1 MLSIFKERNVRMIW
15 NKNYTEIWFSAID
28 VGEELGIVN
37 IRDTLRNIDRTEK
50 KKFKNEEISGVGVLY
65 TRNFESPLNNYGET
79 FVSEEAVYNMSFRS
93 NKPEAKLFTKWVTKV
108 LKQIRINGYYVSD
121 NEGDKWLKTR
131 KETKQ
136 FRRMETDTIKQFVEY
151 AKNQGSTHADQ
162 YYMNFTK
169 LVQNHLGIDSGSRD
183 NQDQKTLL
191 RLKSFETIIDMRL
204 DSLMKMDLPYKV
216 IYGSVRD
223 LIQGI

>member
-1 MLSIFKERNVRMIW
+1 
-15 NKNYTEIWFSAID
+15 
-28 VGEELGIVN
+28 
-37 IRDTLRNIDRTEK
+37 
-50 KKFKNEEISGVGVLY
+50 
-65 TRNFESPLNNYGET
+65 
-79 FVSEEAVYNMSFRS
+79 
-93 NKPEAKLFTKWVTKV
+93 
-108 LKQIRINGYYVSD
+108 
-121 NEGDKWLKTR
+121 
-131 KETKQ
+131 
-136 FRRMETDTIKQFVEY
+136 
-151 AKNQGSTHADQ
+151 
-162 YYMNFTK
+162 MNFTK

>member
-1 MLSIFKERNVRMIW
+1 MLSIFEERKVRMIW
-15 NKNYTEIWFSAID
+15 NKDCTEIWFSAID

-65 TRNFESPLNNYGET
+65 TRNFEIPLNNYGET

-108 LKQIRINGYYVSD
+108 LKQIRVNGYFVTDEES
-121 NEGDKWLKTR
+121 NKWLKTR
-131 KETKQ
+131 METKHV
-136 FRRMETDTIKQFVEY
+136 RRMETDTIKQFVEY
-151 AKNQGSTHADQ
+151 AKSQGSTHADQ

-191 RLKSFETIIDMRL
+191 RLKSFETIVDMRL

-223 LIQGI
+223 FIRGI

>member
-1 MLSIFKERNVRMIW
+1 M
-15 NKNYTEIWFSAID
+15 
-28 VGEELGIVN
+28 
-37 IRDTLRNIDRTEK
+37 
-50 KKFKNEEISGVGVLY
+50 
-65 TRNFESPLNNYGET
+65 NNYGET

>member
-1 MLSIFKERNVRMIW
+1 MLSIFEERNVRMIW
-15 NKNYTEIWFSAID
+15 NKDCTEIWFSAID

-65 TRNFESPLNNYGET
+65 TRNFEIPLNNYGET

-108 LKQIRINGYYVSD
+108 LKQIRVNGYYVADKES
-121 NEGDKWLKTR
+121 NKWLKTR
-131 KETKQ
+131 TETKQ
-136 FRRMETDTIKQFVEY
+136 VRRMETDTIKRFVEY
-151 AKNQGSTHADQ
+151 AKSQGSTHAEQ

-169 LVQNHLGIDSGSRD
+169 LVQNHLGIDAGSRD
-183 NQDQKTLL
+183 KQDQKTLL
-191 RLKSFETIIDMRL
+191 RLKSFETLVDMRL
-204 DSLMKMDLPYKV
+204 DNLMKKDMPYKD
-216 IYGSVRD
+216 IYSNVRD
-223 LIQGI
+223 LIQSI

>member
-1 MLSIFKERNVRMIW
+1 MLSIFEERNVRMIW
-15 NKNYTEIWFSAID
+15 NKDCAEIWFSAID

-65 TRNFESPLNNYGET
+65 TRNFEIPLNNYGET

-108 LKQIRINGYYVSD
+108 LKQIRVNGYYVADKES
-121 NEGDKWLKTR
+121 NKWLKTR
-131 KETKQ
+131 TETKQ
-136 FRRMETDTIKQFVEY
+136 VRRMETDTIKRFVEY
-151 AKNQGSTHADQ
+151 AKSQGSTHAEQ

-169 LVQNHLGIDSGSRD
+169 LVQNHLGIDAGSRD
-183 NQDQKTLL
+183 KQDQKTLL
-191 RLKSFETIIDMRL
+191 RLKSFETLVDMRL
-204 DSLMKMDLPYKV
+204 DNLMKTDMPYKD
-216 IYGSVRD
+216 IYSNVRD
-223 LIQGI
+223 LIQSI

>member
-1 MLSIFKERNVRMIW
+1 MLSIFEERNVRMIW
-15 NKNYTEIWFSAID
+15 NKDCTEIWFSAID

-50 KKFKNEEISGVGVLY
+50 KKFKNEEVSGVGVLY
-65 TRNFESPLNNYGET
+65 TRNFEIPLNNYGET

-136 FRRMETDTIKQFVEY
+136 VRRMETDTVKRFVEY
-151 AKNQGSTHADQ
+151 AKSQGSTHADQ

-169 LVQNHLGIDSGSRD
+169 LVQNHLGIDAGSRD
-183 NQDQKTLL
+183 KQDQKTLL
-191 RLKSFETIIDMRL
+191 KLKSFETIVDMRI

>member
-151 AKNQGSTHADQ
+151 AKNQGSTHEDQ

>member
-1 MLSIFKERNVRMIW
+1 MLSIFEERNVRMIW
-15 NKNYTEIWFSAID
+15 NKDCTEIWFSAID

-65 TRNFESPLNNYGET
+65 TRNFEIPLNNYGET

-108 LKQIRINGYYVSD
+108 LKQIRVNGYYVADKES
-121 NEGDKWLKTR
+121 NKWLKTR
-131 KETKQ
+131 TETKQ
-136 FRRMETDTIKQFVEY
+136 VRRMETDTIKRFVEY
-151 AKNQGSTHADQ
+151 AKSQGSTHAEQ

-169 LVQNHLGIDSGSRD
+169 LVQNHLGIDAGSRD
-183 NQDQKTLL
+183 KQDQKTLL
-191 RLKSFETIIDMRL
+191 RLKSFETLVDMRL
-204 DSLMKMDLPYKV
+204 DNLMKTDMSYKD
-216 IYGSVRD
+216 IYSNVRD
-223 LIQGI
+223 LIQSI

>member
-1 MLSIFKERNVRMIW
+1 M
-15 NKNYTEIWFSAID
+15 
-28 VGEELGIVN
+28 
-37 IRDTLRNIDRTEK
+37 
-50 KKFKNEEISGVGVLY
+50 
-65 TRNFESPLNNYGET
+65 
-79 FVSEEAVYNMSFRS
+79 
-93 NKPEAKLFTKWVTKV
+93 
-108 LKQIRINGYYVSD
+108 
-121 NEGDKWLKTR
+121 
-131 KETKQ
+131 
-136 FRRMETDTIKQFVEY
+136 EY